1 VICLDKQSLK
11 EKNLIEQIKN
21 LDIESIEKDN
31 QEAVIRY
38 KKKKTPNIDK
48 VMKKLFSKA
57 SKNSNILYY
66 EDIDRVIPV
75 EANNEIDS
83 SFIENIYNELEKNDI
98 KVVERVEEEYDDDEF
113 KNVYAEIGSEM
124 YDNISVSD
132 PIKIYLKEISR
143 VKLLS
148 PQRERNLARRAQ
160 KNDKR
165 AREELIK
172 ANLRLV
178 ISIAKRYSGRGLSF
192 LDLIQEGNMG
202 LIKAVEKFDWTKG
215 YKFST
220 YAYWWIRQAV
230 TRAIADYGRTIR
242 IPVHLVET
250 INSMNK
256 VINDFVQNNG
266 RSPEV
271 EEIAKIMKKTPDK
284 IKEILNNSKSIF
296 SLNSPISNDSEGE
309 GDSEMIDFIKDNAP
323 TPEQIGEKMII
334 RDTIEELINQLKPR
348 EAMVLKM
355 RYGFLDGKQKTLEEV
370 GAFFNVTRER
380 IRQIENKSLRK
391 LRHPKRSKVIKSLL
405 EDFKY

>member
-380 IRQIENKSLRK
+380 IRQIENKSFRK

>member
-1 VICLDKQSLK
+1 MDKQSLK

>member
-1 VICLDKQSLK
+1 MDKQSLK

-334 RDTIEELINQLKPR
+334 RDTIEDLINQLKPR